1 MTAFVRQHALIVYFV
16 LAYAVSWTLVAVL
29 SVSFVFALLAVFG
42 PAVAALIVTGLT
54 EGRAGIKELLR
65 YVVQWRVGFVWYV
78 IAIALPFLV
87 SAIALAINSLRTG
100 APFAIASG
108 TPIPL
113 LLTLAFLVIGEEIGW
128 RGFALPV
135 CKCVQ
140 TV

>member
-1 MTAFVRQHALIVYFV
+1 RAHRLFRPRLCGVMDVGCSAFGFLCICAARSFWSCRRRAHRHRTHRRQ
-16 LAYAVSWTLVAVL
+16 SWDQ
-29 SVSFVFALLAVFG
+29 
-42 PAVAALIVTGLT
+42 
-54 EGRAGIKELLR
+54 ELLR